1 MTQRASNLLAEAL
14 RLPEN
19 DRARLAADLIES
31 LDAEADDDVDSAW
44 SLEIQRRI
52 EDIQSGRVMTVPWA
66 EARRLI
72 VEQADGDAAD

>member
-1 MTQRASNLLAEAL
+1 MTQHASNLLAEAL